1 MTSRQVLQAISGL
14 FAAFFVVML
23 SSTVVATS
31 LPVIISELQGTQSD
45 YTWVVTA
52 NFLTMAITTPIWGK
66 LADRYNRKRLILTAL
81 VLFAL
86 VTAAA
91 GFATDTGW
99 LIVCRLLQGV
109 GVGGMV
115 ALGQVAIAD
124 VVSPRERGKYM
135 GVMGAVMGVAQ
146 LGGPLLGGVVTDLI
160 GWRWNFFLPVPIAII
175 AGLLIAFT
183 LRSPKPQ
190 PRGRFDYL
198 GSLLVVAGFGLLLI
212 WLSLAGAEFA
222 WDSATSIALA
232 VISGAL
238 CLAAIV
244 WELLVKE
251 PIVPLRL
258 LRRPT
263 FALATIA
270 SLSVGI
276 SMYGAS
282 VFVSQYLQIARGLTP
297 TESGFLQMPL
307 VIGSLLTSVLLGQ
320 IISRT
325 GHWKSWVIVAAT
337 VHVVGLALMG
347 TLRYDTS
354 IWLVGIYLLLV
365 GIGTGGLVQNLVL
378 VVQNDLRASELG
390 AGTGTH
396 TFVRSLGGT
405 VGITILGAIL
415 SAGVASRLAVDI
427 PPLGERV
434 LESPACAPGLE
445 VVRSGALPNV
455 RELCAPLQ
463 IAVESVFGDGIAE
476 VFLWIVPLA
485 VIGLVATILLPN
497 RALSKK
503 NAMQQL
509 EEELGAEFVKL
520 QPVAQGASPEAAV
533 VDADADPDAAPG
545 DNGSRDDR

>member
-533 VDADADPDAAPG
+533 VDAATDPEAAVG